1 MNSGFMKW
9 FFPLFSLWICAQYNA
24 AFAIYWMAANVI
36 QIIQQVFVNMYFNH
50 KDKKEAALEAGSEN
64 N

>member
-9 FFPLFSLWICAQYNA
+9 FFPILSVWICATTNG

-36 QIIQQVFVNMYFNH
+36 QIVEQLAVDYFL
-50 KDKKEAALEAGSEN
+50 DRKEKREALNQPEAEA
-64 N
+64 